1 MSGYSKILAGMCL
14 ADLLLTA
21 FSLKF
26 NLATEANPFMLFYFN
41 NFGLAGFVVGKL
53 FLSALSIFALETAF
67 RFRLIPEK
75 KMRVYYAT
83 AIFAFLAVYFS
94 GVIAVNVFLI

>member
-1 MSGYSKILAGMCL
+1 MSGYGKILAGICL
-14 ADLLLTA
+14 ADLFLTA

-26 NLATEANPFMLFYFN
+26 NLVTEANPFMLFYFN
-41 NFGLAGFVVGKL
+41 NFGLGGFVAGKL
-53 FLSALSIFALETAF
+53 FLNALSIFALEAAL
-67 RFRLIPEK
+67 RFRLVSER

-83 AIFAFLAVYFS
+83 AIFASLAVYFS